1 MPPKTQEELLEEEL
15 SQLSDE
21 ELAEYEAELTKSQET
36 SSDIDLTVGLEDIGR
51 DVQQSEDASMGAIE
65 GVPYAK
71 DAIAAGQALFDDSEQ
86 DFSQKYDI
94 KKQEIQDEINQ
105 AKARSPYAFMGGEIA
120 TGMAMPVKGLKSAM
134 AYGALGQHSRSE
146 ERSVTDL
153 FEGMAYGYVGEKVG
167 KGISKGL
174 TGLKDMATSSGKL
187 GILEAAGALNPR
199 SKAIISSFADKHYYS
214 EGMKHEEVL
223 KKFSDD
229 VLSLSVDDGQPLL
242 KRFFQS
248 PYETAKRALRARE
261 NVGKGLGKILQ
272 ESSDNL
278 PKLDGEEV
286 FNRMVQEMDLTDDAI
301 NALQDKGTIA
311 HKLNVR
317 ETLRQQFL
325 GKPKR
330 IKTGVKTSTER
341 INTGVV
347 DEFSQ
352 PVYKEITTTQDVFDE
367 VPQFKEFSL
376 KQLHELKT
384 QLGNRLQRQINKA
397 KLGGVEGN
405 MVDED
410 VLLTMGKLSEVI
422 SDGVGEGA
430 DDATKAAY
438 KELNR
443 KYQVALMVEDLAL
456 KHGHKTWEGPFG
468 AFKEVLST
476 RGMMAG
482 ITASAMGAPAAVSG
496 GVLVAINKFSRDP
509 RTPSALAKGALKI
522 GEFIKTNPNTKFA
535 ERLIINAQ
543 LSSED
548 LRKAMLATA
557 GEINLIET
565 AVARDSDDA
574 LKRSDDILAAARF
587 KDEELANQM
596 QEVFESGNA
605 DSIGAYMDGLSKDPE
620 LGKYFEPGI
629 GFNGKVYD
637 PQDKAMLEEQL
648 RANDDIPYAQKLQLI
663 DDLNKN
669 GTIPQP
675 QEQAPDF
682 MEFMTRNKDKPEY

>member
-1 MPPKTQEELLEEEL
+1 
-15 SQLSDE
+15 
-21 ELAEYEAELTKSQET
+21 
-36 SSDIDLTVGLEDIGR
+36 
-51 DVQQSEDASMGAIE
+51 
-65 GVPYAK
+65 
-71 DAIAAGQALFDDSEQ
+71 
-86 DFSQKYDI
+86 
-94 KKQEIQDEINQ
+94 
-105 AKARSPYAFMGGEIA
+105 
-120 TGMAMPVKGLKSAM
+120 
-134 AYGALGQHSRSE
+134 
-146 ERSVTDL
+146 
-153 FEGMAYGYVGEKVG
+153 
-167 KGISKGL
+167 
-174 TGLKDMATSSGKL
+174 
-187 GILEAAGALNPR
+187 
-199 SKAIISSFADKHYYS
+199 
-214 EGMKHEEVL
+214 
-223 KKFSDD
+223 
-229 VLSLSVDDGQPLL
+229 
-242 KRFFQS
+242 
-248 PYETAKRALRARE
+248 
-261 NVGKGLGKILQ
+261 
-272 ESSDNL
+272 
-278 PKLDGEEV
+278 
-286 FNRMVQEMDLTDDAI
+286 
-301 NALQDKGTIA
+301 
-311 HKLNVR
+311 
-317 ETLRQQFL
+317 
-325 GKPKR
+325 
-330 IKTGVKTSTER
+330 
-341 INTGVV
+341 
-347 DEFSQ
+347 
-352 PVYKEITTTQDVFDE
+352 
-367 VPQFKEFSL
+367 
-376 KQLHELKT
+376 
-384 QLGNRLQRQINKA
+384 
-397 KLGGVEGN
+397 
-405 MVDED
+405 
-410 VLLTMGKLSEVI
+410 
-422 SDGVGEGA
+422 
-430 DDATKAAY
+430 
-438 KELNR
+438 
-443 KYQVALMVEDLAL
+443 MVEDLAL